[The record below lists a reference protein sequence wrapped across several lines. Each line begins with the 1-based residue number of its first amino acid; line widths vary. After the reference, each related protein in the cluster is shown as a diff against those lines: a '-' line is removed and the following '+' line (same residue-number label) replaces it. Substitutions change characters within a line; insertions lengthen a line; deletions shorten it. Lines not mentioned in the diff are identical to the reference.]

1 MMAWRL
7 TAVVMTA
14 ALVGACGGKGS
25 TAKTSDDAVEE
36 KGCPDEDPFCD
47 EAEGGGSSDKAD
59 TGGEGTTTTEGG
71 GDGAGTGGGTAPFGA
86 ASPASPKAREFDR
99 VIAVSRPTPP
109 PAAKDSKD
117 PKAAKP
123 AAPAKP
129 AKPEP
134 AKLLLHPTG
143 MAFGMSSEQVAK
155 LYDRAFDKAYL
166 ELFKTTPIGPQ
177 TEALENELTE
187 KKAQLRRS
195 YLEFGS
201 LPTGMDNS
209 ALKTEYTYNNDES
222 MSRIDLENG
231 IVRHFFF
238 FGDRLWK
245 IYDEHSLGAGKPLGT
260 SFDSAVT
267 YVEEKLGVK
276 AKRLPADFG
285 IGRNYDTAE
294 WSDGTILLRLL
305 NRDPIVAV
313 VFIDESVEKKLP
325 TLRKNRKGDP
335 TAVDA
340 SVRDATRPPP
350 PPPSTPKKK

>member
-7 TAVVMTA
+7 TAVAMMA

-25 TAKTSDDAVEE
+25 TAKTSDDAVEDQ
-36 KGCPDEDPFCD
+36 GCPDEDPFCD
-47 EAEGGGSSDKAD
+47 EAEGGGKSAGSDSGSEGAGAAD
-59 TGGEGTTTTEGG
+59 EEGG
-71 GDGAGTGGGTAPFGA
+71 SGTGGGTSPFGA
-86 ASPASPKAREFDR
+86 ASPESPKSREFER
-99 VIAVSRPTPP
+99 VIAVSRPKPP
-109 PAAKDSKD
+109 PAAADPKD

-129 AKPEP
+129 TKPEP
-134 AKLLLHPTG
+134 GKLLLHPAG
-143 MAFGMSSEQVAK
+143 MAFGMSSEQIAK

-177 TEALENELTE
+177 TDALENELTE
-187 KKAQLRRS
+187 KKAALRRS
-195 YLEFGS
+195 HLEFGS

-209 ALKTEYTYNNDES
+209 ALKAEYTYNNDES

-260 SFDSAVT
+260 SFDSAIG

-276 AKRLPADFG
+276 GKRLAADFG
-285 IGRNYDTAE
+285 AGRNYDTAE
-294 WSDGTILLRLL
+294 WSDGTILLRLV
-305 NRDPIVAV
+305 NRDPTVAV

-350 PPPSTPKKK
+350 PPPAAPKKK